1 MTRKQA
7 NLVIVLLLLLIGVL
21 VWGTFLVLNHVGAIV
36 AAMA

>member
-1 MTRKQA
+1 MTRRQA

-21 VWGTFLVLNHVGAIV
+21 AWGTVLVLNHVGAIA